1 MQAKVGKGRQ
11 GAGEPEGARGKLG
24 FPRLAKQRFK
34 ECNLAFLHISEYQSY
49 IQQFICRLPPGP
61 RQEQESLGHPLP
73 LAHAFMTP
81 VLAHPMLLPF
91 SPL

>member
-34 ECNLAFLHISEYQSY
+34 ECNLAFLHISEY
-49 IQQFICRLPPGP
+49 
-61 RQEQESLGHPLP
+61 RQDHGRNKR
-73 LAHAFMTP
+73 
-81 VLAHPMLLPF
+81 V
-91 SPL
+91 